1 MTTPSVEAINSH
13 GSGRQPAQ
21 RDAEEVE
28 KSLRDD
34 AQRIPGVDLYPFNT
48 CRANIPSIV
57 QRSIMLIIFKE
68 HVLRSE
74 GDRWHLLLHQ
84 MTLGAWSPIIVGRD
98 CWCLYQKGF

>member
-1 MTTPSVEAINSH
+1 MTTPSVETINSR

-28 KSLRDD
+28 KSLQDD
-34 AQRIPGVDLYPFNT
+34 AQNIPRVDLDPFST

-68 HVLRSE
+68 HVLGSE

-84 MTLGAWSPIIVGRD
+84 MTLGAWSPVIVGRD
-98 CWCLYQKGF
+98 CRCLCQKGF